1 MPYNKT
7 TKHLIVTGF
16 SGDKKI
22 VPGSKEKRTEQKLK
36 KERGNLLNLI
46 EDMNDTFEN
55 KVAHFKKEST
65 RRIRKVETRMDR
77 LRRKMETT
85 TKELKVIYLDQ
96 VLELEQTKK
105 NLNGMLKN
113 YKKEGEVEWD
123 SYKQLFN
130 TDLDKFEK
138 MLSGFL
144 DNFKAKQAPTN
155 YNKGMKKL

>member
-16 SGDKKI
+16 SGDRKT
-22 VPGSKEKRTEQKLK
+22 VPSSKEKKAEQKLK
-36 KERGNLLNLI
+36 KEKGNLLNLI
-46 EDMNDTFEN
+46 EDMNDTFDN

-105 NLNGMLKN
+105 KLNGMLKN

-144 DNFKAKQAPTN
+144 DNFKAK
-155 YNKGMKKL
+155 

>member
-1 MPYNKT
+1 MPYNKI

-16 SGDKKI
+16 SGDRKA
-22 VPGSKEKRTEQKLK
+22 VPSSKEKKAEQKLK
-36 KERGNLLNLI
+36 KEKGNLLNLI
-46 EDMNDTFEN
+46 GNMNDTFEN

-85 TKELKVIYLDQ
+85 SKELKIIYLDQ

-113 YKKEGEVEWD
+113 YKKESEVEWD
-123 SYKQLFN
+123 LYKQLFN